1 MSILKLN
8 EQILIVNDSLQ
19 TSEVIKRL
27 ASLPSKTLSKF
38 FKKNK
43 LILPVG
49 FKREA
54 FLKTLYETA
63 LMKVKDKNI
72 KFEEKV
78 LFEALPSLTVYQ
90 LTKMLEKLD
99 SDLLNK
105 KYKEELWSLVLEN
118 LLEND
123 LDEKILTEFLY
134 LDVKRLK
141 QETIYQYNIN
151 LFDIFADEKDT
162 LEGLSYNRLRVV
174 LYKTISK
181 DVLIDLG
188 KLHGVSISK
197 KLNIKEGIEQLLKQA
212 KHSKPYYKPV
222 TDDSVYEQTLAKVY
236 GMMFKE
242 DALIVLSE
250 EQVIKEIHV
259 VKEEVKAI
267 KHEIIEMQHL
277 EIVLDED

>member
-8 EQILIVNDSLQ
+8 NQILIVNDSLNID
-19 TSEVIKRL
+19 EVLKRL
-27 ASLPSKTLSKF
+27 ASLPSKVILKF

-43 LILPVG
+43 LILPVT

-54 FLKTLYETA
+54 FLKALYETA

-105 KYKEELWSLVLEN
+105 KYKEELWSIVLEN
-118 LLEND
+118 LIENE
-123 LDEKILTEFLY
+123 LDEKVFTQLLY
-134 LDVKRLK
+134 LDTKRYK
-141 QETIYQYNIN
+141 EESIYQYNIN
-151 LFDIFADEKDT
+151 LFEIFADEKDT
-162 LEGLSYNRLRVV
+162 LEGLSYNRLRLV

-181 DVLIDLG
+181 ENLIELG
-188 KLHGVSISK
+188 KIHGVSISK
-197 KLNIKEGIEQLLKQA
+197 RLNIKDGVEQLLKQA

-222 TDDSVYEQTLAKVY
+222 LDESIYNNTLAKIY
-236 GMMFKE
+236 GMKFKE
-242 DALIVLSE
+242 DALSKFADEKI
-250 EQVIKEIHV
+250 IKEIGV

-267 KHEIIEMQHL
+267 KEEIIEMQHL
-277 EIVLDED
+277 EIVLGDD